1 MDDRV
6 KRIDGESWKGNVS
19 GGSGITVINLTT
31 ASPTYQMKPSDTVVH
46 AYSAAADGVGIITLP
61 SLTEAAGRHYF
72 IIAPTGATA
81 GDISLYEKETG
92 TELATNGDMDADL
105 DHLILFSTGLSWL
118 TRLDGVA

>member
-1 MDDRV
+1 
-6 KRIDGESWKGNVS
+6 
-19 GGSGITVINLTT
+19 
-31 ASPTYQMKPSDTVVH
+31 MKPSDTVVH

-81 GDISLYEKETG
+81 GDISLYEKETA